1 MASDWII
8 RCDGV
13 VKHYYDYHH
22 RSTSLR
28 EVFINLVKGRPLI
41 ERTEKTSVH
50 ELSARIDKGESVAL
64 IGANGSGKSTLLRLI
79 AGVYSPSAGKIETR
93 GRLTAV
99 IELGAGFN
107 GELTGKENIAL
118 YGAIMG
124 LDRQQIRERYAEIV
138 AFADIG
144 EAIDAPVKYY
154 SSGMQARLAFSVA
167 VCANPEILLIDEV
180 LAVGDEAFRAK
191 CLGKIRQFLN
201 SGGTLVA
208 VSHDLDTIGDL
219 CPRGIWLDQG
229 ELRMD
234 GPVKD
239 VVGAYRAASQ

>member
-1 MASDWII
+1 MAGDWII

-22 RSTSLR
+22 RTTSLR
-28 EVFINLVKGRPLI
+28 EVFINLAKGRPLI
-41 ERTEKTSVH
+41 DRTEKTSVCKF
-50 ELSARIDKGESVAL
+50 STRIESGESVAL

-79 AGVYSPSAGKIETR
+79 AGIYSPSAGKIETR

-107 GELTGKENIAL
+107 GELTGKENVAL

-124 LDRQQIRERYAEIV
+124 LNRQQIVERYTDIV
-138 AFADIG
+138 EFADIG
-144 EAIDAPVKYY
+144 EAIDQPVKYY

-167 VCANPEILLIDEV
+167 VCADPEILLIDEV

-191 CLGKIRQFLN
+191 CLRKIRRFLDG
-201 SGGTLVA
+201 GGTLVV

-229 ELRMD
+229 RMRMD
-234 GPVKD
+234 GPLRE
-239 VVGAYRAASQ
+239 VVDAYRAGSQ